1 MKTWFVNE
9 QGACYSIYREGLS
22 SIENLEFSIEVNLR
36 KYGSLVALITKEN
49 IWLAER
55 QEHLDDFIDQHIDW
69 YMHEHNLVSTTL
81 KALDVLEPFW
91 PLDFP
96 TGMTI

>member
-69 YMHEHNLVSTTL
+69 YMKEHGLVSVSQ
-81 KALDVLEPFW
+81 KALDVLHPFW

-96 TGMTI
+96 PGMTI